1 MPVAVHPYA
10 VGMPSG
16 PDRVREMHDL
26 PRVSGVGW
34 RGLLPEPT
42 CRHGGSPLLD
52 LAGSPQPKC
61 WGKGLTRVRRDHPH
75 GGREHPN

>member
-1 MPVAVHPYA
+1 MTVAVHPHP
-10 VGMPSG
+10 VGMPSS
-16 PDRVREMHDL
+16 PDRVREVHDL

-52 LAGSPQPKC
+52 LAGSPQPMC
-61 WGKGLTRVRRDHPH
+61 SGKTLTRPRGARAPT
-75 GGREHPN
+75 GREHPN